1 MVRTWKGKE
10 IDRNTLGM
18 WTISELFIKLY
29 ASLFLCERLNI
40 CFGQFNWSLGS
51 KLIEAVSNWVSRL
64 TRDFFAFAYLRL
76 VIGQEISNHFLKQSC
91 RFETK
96 TDSRVW
102 GSFSFSLGV
111 FTGYFWWFPLFWLA
125 ISDVFLCSDWLLS
138 SVWFVCEISFL
149 L

>member
-18 WTISELFIKLY
+18 WTTSELLIKPN
-29 ASLFLCERLNI
+29 ASLLLCERLVI
-40 CFGQFNWSLGS
+40 CFGQFNWSLDS

-64 TRDFFAFAYLRL
+64 LRDFFAFAYLRL
-76 VIGQEISNHFLKQSC
+76 VIGQVISNHFLKQSC
-91 RFETK
+91 RFKTK

-111 FTGYFWWFPLFWLA
+111 FTNYFWWFPLFWLA
-125 ISDVFLCSDWLLS
+125 ISDVFLCSNWLLS
-138 SVWFVCEISFL
+138 SMWFVCEISFL